1 MSSLGL
7 QHYVVCV
14 DGQFDYATVLYNY
27 DYHNIYFKRKT
38 MRNPQLLLFVVVFV
52 MKYLRYNVNNTGK

>member
-7 QHYVVCV
+7 QRYVVCV

-27 DYHNIYFKRKT
+27 DYHHIYFKCKT
-38 MRNPQLLLFVVVFV
+38 MHTPQVLLFVVVFL
-52 MKYLRYNVNNTGK
+52 MKFLRYNVNDTEE